1 VCFSFLVSIYLV
13 MLYNQ
18 GWPLAVIPDG
28 GGMSRLTNQ
37 SSSFWQVDVHLSA
50 LLVDMCLYS
59 MYNKGVEAFN

>member
-1 VCFSFLVSIYLV
+1 

-37 SSSFWQVDVHLSA
+37 SSSFWQVDVHLLA